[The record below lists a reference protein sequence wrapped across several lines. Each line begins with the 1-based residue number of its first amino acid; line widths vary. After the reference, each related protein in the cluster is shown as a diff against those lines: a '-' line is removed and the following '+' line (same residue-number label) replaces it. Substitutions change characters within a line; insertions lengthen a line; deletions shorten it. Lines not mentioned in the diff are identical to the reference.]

1 MDRMIR
7 EACKLLQICCNKCYT
22 IARMDDS
29 LELFST
35 ILRQRHYRVT
45 TVRRAVFCALY
56 QHGPCTMRQ
65 LTEYT
70 AMADRVSVYRCVE
83 LFEQLGIAQRL
94 PIGWKYQLELT
105 DVFIRHHH
113 HATCRRC
120 GRVIDIAENEEIER
134 LIAAIAQAHHLAE
147 PSHTFEIQG
156 ICPRCQRPRQAG

>member
-1 MDRMIR
+1 MIR
-7 EACKLLQICCNKCYT
+7 EVCKLLQICCNKCYT
-22 IARMDDS
+22 IAHMDDS
-29 LELFST
+29 LELFAT

-45 TVRRAVFCALY
+45 AVRRAVFCALY

-65 LTEYT
+65 LAEYT
-70 AMADRVSVYRCVE
+70 TVADRVSVYRCVE

-156 ICPRCQRPRQAG
+156 ICPRCQRPRQAS